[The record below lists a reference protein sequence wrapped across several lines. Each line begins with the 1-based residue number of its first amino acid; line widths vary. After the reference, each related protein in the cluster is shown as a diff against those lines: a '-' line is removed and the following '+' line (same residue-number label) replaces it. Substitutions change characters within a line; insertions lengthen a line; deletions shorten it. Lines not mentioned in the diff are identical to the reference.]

1 MSPADHALARVT
13 FRGLDVAQPLMPR
26 VLHLD
31 AGPFECRGLG
41 EVLVE
46 TVGLASI
53 PAPRSPRHL
62 VEVLEALVADGREF
76 TLGTPASGTATP

>member
-13 FRGLDVAQPLMPR
+13 SRGLGFAQQLMQW
-26 VLHLD
+26 VLHLG
-31 AGPFECRGLG
+31 AGSSGCRGLG

-46 TVGLASI
+46 TVGLSPI

-62 VEVLEALVADGREF
+62 VEALVADGREF
-76 TLGTPASGTATP
+76 TFDAPASGTATP